1 MALSFQD
8 NTAARGGVKT
18 GEFFLKNRQQKKER
32 SPRGA
37 LFSD

>member
-8 NTAARGGVKT
+8 NTEARNAAKAAISSRKIT
-18 GEFFLKNRQQKKER
+18 RKKKER

-37 LFSD
+37 LFSN